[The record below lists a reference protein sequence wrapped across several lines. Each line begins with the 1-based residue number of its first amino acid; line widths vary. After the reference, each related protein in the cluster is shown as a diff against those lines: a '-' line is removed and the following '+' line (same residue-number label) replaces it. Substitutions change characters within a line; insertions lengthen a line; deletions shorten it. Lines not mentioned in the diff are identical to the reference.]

1 MAEVNLKELR
11 YLVAV
16 ADHLHFGRAAE
27 ACFVSQPTLSTQL
40 KKLEDHLGV
49 QLVERTNKQVMIT
62 PVGRE
67 IVARAKRVLGE
78 VDELIAQA
86 QSASDPLSGT
96 LRLGA
101 IPTLGPYLLP
111 HLVPAIREKLPR
123 LQPLLFED
131 QTERLLGRL
140 RSGEIDGALMATPVE
155 GRDLV
160 VRHLFDEPFVLAV
173 PNGHPLSRK
182 DGIGFNDLRP
192 ERVLLLEEG
201 HCLRDQALEVC
212 ALAGAAEATEF
223 RATSLET
230 LRQMVAA
237 GGGVTLLPALAA
249 EANATVPNHSAII
262 LERFQAPVPERE
274 IALFS
279 RKGSARTPALE
290 AVGEIAAKLEIVQH
304 LRDRYELRVPA

>member
-1 MAEVNLKELR
+1 MPDVNLKELR

-40 KKLEDHLGV
+40 KKLEEQLGV
-49 QLVERTNKQVMIT
+49 QLVERTNKQVMLT

-67 IVARAKRVLGE
+67 IVSRARRVLGE
-78 VDELIAQA
+78 VAELIAQA
-86 QSASDPLSGT
+86 ESASDPLSGA

-111 HLVPAIREKLPR
+111 HLVPALRDKLPR
-123 LQPLLFED
+123 LQPLLYED

-140 RSGEIDGALMATPVE
+140 RRGEIDGALMATPVE

-160 VRHLFDEPFVLAV
+160 VSHLFDEPFVLAV
-173 PNGHPLSRK
+173 PKGHVLSRK
-182 DGIGFNDLRP
+182 AGIDFDDLRP
-192 ERVLLLEEG
+192 ERLLLLEEG

-249 EANATVPNHSAII
+249 EANATVPNHNAVV
-262 LERFQAPVPERE
+262 LERFRAPVPERE
-274 IALFS
+274 IALFW
-279 RKGSARTPALE
+279 RKGSARAPALE
-290 AVGEIAAKLEIVQH
+290 AVAEITSGLEIVQH
-304 LRDRYELRVPA
+304 LRDRYELRVTA